1 MKEIIKAIFR
11 SKSKHYWTSYP
22 KYADNEDQKVE
33 FMAEI
38 WEEMER
44 KIKIK
49 SR

>member
-1 MKEIIKAIFR
+1 MKEILKAIFR
-11 SKSKHYWTSYP
+11 SKPKYYWIKYP
-22 KYADNEDQKVE
+22 KEADNEDQKVE

-49 SR
+49 RQ